1 MNNTNLWL
9 LVAVVFVVI
18 IGIGAF
24 VYVEKNRAKLVKSGE
39 FGKAVVET
47 IERLAAAAVHQ
58 VDSLDLDNEAKKAEA
73 IAFVKGTAKDLGIT
87 NLNDAYI
94 SGAIELAVSAMHLAY
109 NKVTLDDKQD
119 RAISTK
125 NPE

>member
-9 LVAVVFVVI
+9 LVAVIVVVI

-47 IERLAAAAVHQ
+47 VERLAEAAVHQ
-58 VDSLDLDNEAKKAEA
+58 VDGLDLDNAAKKAEA
-73 IAFVKGTAKDLGIT
+73 VAFVKGTANDLGIT

-109 NKVTLDDKQD
+109 NKVALDNKQAAD
-119 RAISTK
+119 ISIK
-125 NPE
+125 KPE

>member
-73 IAFVKGTAKDLGIT
+73 TAFVKETAKELGIT

>member
-73 IAFVKGTAKDLGIT
+73 VAFVKETAKELGIT

>member
-9 LVAVVFVVI
+9 LVAVIVVVI

-24 VYVEKNRAKLVKSGE
+24 IYIEKNRAKLVKSGE

-109 NKVTLDDKQD
+109 NKVTLDDKQ
-119 RAISTK
+119 ASTISTK